1 MLSLFISKLS
11 KANREMAGEVL
22 LEARKVVKGFPGV
35 WEHLILDHI
44 DFDVR
49 AGEVHALLGENGAG
63 KTVLANILSGFYSL
77 SSGELIVKGK
87 NVRFKSPADAIRHGI
102 GMVHQE
108 FTLAPPLTV
117 VENVALTLRRSNP
130 LSYPLK
136 KIEEKIR
143 ELSQR
148 YGLKVDPHEKVE
160 NLSLGERQRVEII
173 KVLYWEPRILILD
186 EPTSVLTLEES
197 KELFQILR
205 KMAEEGKGIVFITH
219 KLEEI
224 MEVADRV
231 TVLRLGKKMGT
242 LKVAETSRSE
252 LLKLMLGE
260 LTPVSYQRAPAKETR
275 KPVLQVENLTVLD
288 DDGRV
293 AVKNVSLEVREGE
306 ILGVAGVSGNGQK
319 ELVEALT
326 GLRKAASG
334 KLIVNG
340 VDLTNRSPRRFA
352 QTGVRHI
359 PEDRRRTGV
368 VEEMVTAENIM
379 LREYREKPFSV
390 FGVINKGAVTELAQ
404 KLVTSFGVLTPDL
417 WDTEVRIL
425 SGGNIQRLILARELW
440 KEPKLLIA
448 FHPTYGLDLKA
459 ISQTHRLFMNLREK
473 GSAILLIS
481 EDLEEIFL
489 LSDRIAV
496 MYNGELVGVMKSD
509 EATVERVGKMMTGMK
524 SSA

>member
-1 MLSLFISKLS
+1 
-11 KANREMAGEVL
+11 
-22 LEARKVVKGFPGV
+22 
-35 WEHLILDHI
+35 
-44 DFDVR
+44 
-49 AGEVHALLGENGAG
+49 
-63 KTVLANILSGFYSL
+63 
-77 SSGELIVKGK
+77 
-87 NVRFKSPADAIRHGI
+87 
-102 GMVHQE
+102 
-108 FTLAPPLTV
+108 
-117 VENVALTLRRSNP
+117 
-130 LSYPLK
+130 
-136 KIEEKIR
+136 
-143 ELSQR
+143 
-148 YGLKVDPHEKVE
+148 
-160 NLSLGERQRVEII
+160 
-173 KVLYWEPRILILD
+173 
-186 EPTSVLTLEES
+186 
-197 KELFQILR
+197 
-205 KMAEEGKGIVFITH
+205 
-219 KLEEI
+219 
-224 MEVADRV
+224 
-231 TVLRLGKKMGT
+231 
-242 LKVAETSRSE
+242 
-252 LLKLMLGE
+252 MLGE

-306 ILGVAGVSGNGQK
+306 ILGIAGVSGNGQK

-496 MYNGELVGVMKSD
+496 MYNGELVGVIKSD

>member
-1 MLSLFISKLS
+1 
-11 KANREMAGEVL
+11 MAGEVL

-306 ILGVAGVSGNGQK
+306 ILGV
-319 ELVEALT
+319 
-326 GLRKAASG
+326 
-334 KLIVNG
+334 
-340 VDLTNRSPRRFA
+340 
-352 QTGVRHI
+352 
-359 PEDRRRTGV
+359 
-368 VEEMVTAENIM
+368 
-379 LREYREKPFSV
+379 
-390 FGVINKGAVTELAQ
+390 
-404 KLVTSFGVLTPDL
+404 
-417 WDTEVRIL
+417 
-425 SGGNIQRLILARELW
+425 
-440 KEPKLLIA
+440 
-448 FHPTYGLDLKA
+448 
-459 ISQTHRLFMNLREK
+459 
-473 GSAILLIS
+473 
-481 EDLEEIFL
+481 
-489 LSDRIAV
+489 
-496 MYNGELVGVMKSD
+496 
-509 EATVERVGKMMTGMK
+509 
-524 SSA
+524 